1 MALREFTGRDGV
13 RWKVWDITP
22 EALHPAT
29 RAEDYL
35 QGFLDGWLVFE
46 SADGSDKRRLYPV
59 PRGWEERDDAELERL
74 WSMADAV
81 RAKHQRVLP
90 PEPTRRDDDR
100 AGDPVVE
107 PRMRTFR
114 YPGGRVWSVAEVPV
128 LDRSGEPGDRPPRHR
143 VVLRFSSGAR
153 VLDLLA
159 WPHWWP
165 DLDEREL
172 ADLLW
177 RAFPRDPGGD
187 NPTPYYRRRGDANE
201 ERAPELS

>member
-22 EALHPAT
+22 EALHPST

-46 SADGSDKRRLYPV
+46 SADGADKRRLYPV
-59 PRGWEERDDAELERL
+59 PRGWDERDDSELERL

-90 PEPTRRDDDR
+90 TESPRKAEAPAADLVV
-100 AGDPVVE
+100 DPHI
-107 PRMRTFR
+107 RTFR
-114 YPGGRVWSVAEVPV
+114 YPGGRVWTVAEVPV
-128 LDRSGEPGDRPPRHR
+128 LERSDEPGSRPSRHR

-153 VLDLLA
+153 VLDLFA

-165 DLDEREL
+165 DLNEQEL

-177 RAFPRDPGGD
+177 RAFPRDPGGE
-187 NPTPYYRRRGDANE
+187 NPTSNSRRRGDQHAKSSGLN
-201 ERAPELS
+201 